1 MSISDIW
8 QEAYDILKS
17 SPLSVMGFNIHI
29 KGAVPISIN
38 DTTFTI
44 SVPMEI
50 NKNMI
55 TFRYKEDIEAAL
67 EQVTG
72 KKLSLSIILDSD
84 LNFSENTQNEKQEI
98 IIKEEYNPSETINPK
113 FTFENFVVG
122 TSNEYAYSAALDA
135 TKNPAFPN
143 PLFLYGNSGLGKTHL
158 MHAIGNKILDFNP
171 MAKVMYIT
179 SEDFTNDLII
189 AIREKKTAEFRKKY
203 RELDALFVD
212 DVQFLETKDATQ
224 EEFFHTFNALNNAN
238 KLIVMTSDRKPAEI
252 LTLAARLRTR
262 FGGGL
267 SIDIQI
273 PNYETRMAILQKK
286 ALLHKAD
293 ISDEVLSYI
302 ADKIKS
308 SVRELEGILNKMIS
322 IAQISK
328 KPYDK
333 ELADYV
339 IKSFL
344 PNDGVVKITPKR
356 IIEKVCTF
364 YNVST
369 TELLGQS
376 RVKNIVL
383 PRQVGM
389 YLCSKLTS
397 LNYVLIGNE
406 FGNKDRT
413 TVTHNIEKI
422 EKEIKENYDLDAQI
436 KQIIKDLNNMTL

>member
-1 MSISDIW
+1 MSITDIW
-8 QEAYDILKS
+8 QKTYDILKQ
-17 SPLSVMGFNIHI
+17 SPQNPVAFNIHI
-29 KGAVPISIN
+29 KGAVPVSMN
-38 DTTFTI
+38 DTVFKI

-55 TFRYKEDIEAAL
+55 TFRYKDDIETAL
-67 EQVTG
+67 EQITG

-84 LNFSENTQNEKQEI
+84 INFENSTMDEKNTEI
-98 IIKEEYNPSETINPK
+98 DTFNPSDTINSK

-122 TSNEYAYSAALDA
+122 TSNEYAYSASLDA

-171 MAKVMYIT
+171 LAKVMYIT

-189 AIREKKTAEFRKKY
+189 AIREKKTAQFRKKY

-238 KLIVMTSDRKPAEI
+238 KLIVMTSDRKPSEI
-252 LTLAARLRTR
+252 LTLATRLRTR
-262 FGGGL
+262 FSGGL

-344 PNDGVVKITPKR
+344 PNDGIVKITPKR
-356 IIEKVCTF
+356 IIEKICTF
-364 YNVST
+364 YNVSE

-376 RVKNIVL
+376 RVKNIVV

-422 EKEIKENYDLDAQI
+422 EKEIKQNYELNSQI
-436 KQIIKDLNNMTL
+436 NQIIKDLNNMTL